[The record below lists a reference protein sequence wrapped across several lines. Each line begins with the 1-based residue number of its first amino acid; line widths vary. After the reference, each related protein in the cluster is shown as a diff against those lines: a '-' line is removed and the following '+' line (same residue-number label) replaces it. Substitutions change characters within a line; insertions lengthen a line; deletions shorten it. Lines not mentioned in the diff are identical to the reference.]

1 MANEE
6 NVPEETVARA
16 ARAVESA
23 EHETGRLDTE
33 GSCNPNLELN
43 ALGTA
48 DLVRA
53 MERRDAAVCE
63 AVRSATP
70 CIADAIDAIVSR
82 LRRGGR
88 LVYVGAGTSGRLGV
102 LDASEIPPTFGMDPA
117 VVVGLIAG
125 GRDALIRSAESAED
139 HPETGARDL
148 RGIVLTADDCVVGI
162 AASGRTP
169 YVIGALEYA
178 RGTGALTIALACN
191 DHAAISDYADIAIE
205 VPVGPEFVSGSTRL
219 GAGTATK
226 MVLNMLSTITM
237 IRLGKTYRTL
247 MVDVKATNDKLIARA
262 IRIVRAVTDA
272 DETQARRALESCG
285 WSAKT
290 AIVMIARQCDAASA
304 RAILD
309 DNDGFLA
316 KVIDN

>member
-1 MANEE
+1 MSND
-6 NVPEETVARA
+6 NSDNSNDDKYGTETS
-16 ARAVESA
+16 VEREIS
-23 EHETGRLDTE
+23 GLGTE
-33 GSCNPNLELN
+33 GASDPTLELN

-70 CIADAIDAIVSR
+70 RIAEAIDAIVPR
-82 LRRGGR
+82 LKRGGR

-102 LDASEIPPTFGMDPA
+102 LDASEIPPTFGMDPSI
-117 VVVGLIAG
+117 VVGLIAG
-125 GRDALIRSAESAED
+125 GRDALVRSAESAED

-148 RGIVLTADDCVVGI
+148 RGIDLTADDCVVGI

-169 YVIGALEYA
+169 YVIGALDEA
-178 RGTGALTIALACN
+178 RSTGALTIALACN
-191 DHAAISDYADIAIE
+191 ACAAISAHADIAIE

-226 MVLNMLSTITM
+226 MTLNMLSTITM

-247 MVDVKATNDKLIARA
+247 MVDVKATNEKLVARA

-272 DETQARRALESCG
+272 DETQARRALEQAG

-290 AIVMIARQCDAASA
+290 AIVMIERHCDAAA
-304 RAILD
+304 AQAVLD

-316 KVIDN
+316 KVIDS